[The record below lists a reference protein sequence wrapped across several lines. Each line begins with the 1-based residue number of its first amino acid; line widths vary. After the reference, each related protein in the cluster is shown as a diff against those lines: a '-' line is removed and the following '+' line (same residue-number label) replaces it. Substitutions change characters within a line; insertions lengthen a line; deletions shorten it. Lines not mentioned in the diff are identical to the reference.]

1 MANGNNESS
10 MNHIIF
16 HCDINFNYDDN
27 DDDDS
32 TYNDTI
38 TWACAE
44 AAPSV
49 VSPWR
54 SCTFSHKQQSTRL
67 TTTDAFDG
75 DDGDVHPAHGTE
87 RRGDSAALTMRRD
100 LHNGLQ
106 LESYYF
112 GMLSLTVTMSQ
123 FCFSWGY
130 CLRLHVVRYN
140 LGMLAVFRGDVQE
153 AYQVYPRG
161 FRHGKKMPD
170 ESRDPPRAVGF
181 TLA

>member
-1 MANGNNESS
+1 MTTTTVPTKTLLHGHVRRQHRPWYHRGN
-10 MNHIIF
+10 HV
-16 HCDINFNYDDN
+16 
-27 DDDDS
+27 
-32 TYNDTI
+32 
-38 TWACAE
+38 
-44 AAPSV
+44 PLPV

-54 SCTFSHKQQSTRL
+54 SCTSSYKQQSTRL

-75 DDGDVHPAHGTE
+75 DDGDVHPVHGTE
-87 RRGDSAALTMRRD
+87 RRSDSAALTMRRD

-130 CLRLHVVRYN
+130 CIRLHVVCYN
-140 LGMLAVFRGDVQE
+140 KGMLAVFRGTVQE
-153 AYQVYPRG
+153 PIMSIHVAFATV
-161 FRHGKKMPD
+161 KKND
-170 ESRDPPRAVGF
+170 EPCAPPRAVGS